1 MLTVEAPEELYAPTP
16 SIRPQLHAMRAM
28 SELAR
33 KGIAEILA
41 VVYREID
48 QQDGFIITAFPITRQ
63 KKKERYR
70 KWQRV
75 YP

>member
-1 MLTVEAPEELYAPTP
+1 
-16 SIRPQLHAMRAM
+16 MRAM